1 MRATAVSMVLGLL
14 ADTHHRDGQEE
25 EDRVFPGHLCLR
37 QAPEELVAPV
47 LAHLQ
52 HPGQL
57 IRPQY

>member
-1 MRATAVSMVLGLL
+1 MVLGLL